1 MSGGASPGPAPL
13 PGLAGV
19 GRPLLA
25 IDGDSLAHRAFHG
38 LPSTIRRSGGRPGNA
53 LEGVALMA
61 QRAWRAEKPRA
72 VLVAWDTL
80 DAPTY
85 RNALLP
91 GYQSGRDFDPEI
103 VEQLELLPELCM
115 ALGFHVAKVAGYE
128 ADDFL
133 AAAAT
138 AEEAAAGRCL
148 VLTSDR
154 DAYQLASPST
164 TILSPVRGTSELARL
179 GPAEVEERYGVRPDQ
194 VPDFVALRGDPSDRI
209 PGARGIGEKKGA
221 ALLRAHGTLEGVF
234 EAGLLAD
241 QREDVLRYR
250 QIATMQRDA
259 PLPARPL
266 GDAEPTW
273 ELAAELAASWG
284 LDGLARRLLA

>member
-1 MSGGASPGPAPL
+1 MGAA
-13 PGLAGV
+13 A

-38 LPSTIRRSGGRPGNA
+38 LPSTIRRTGGRPGNA

-61 QRAWRAEKPRA
+61 QRAWKAEKPRA

-91 GYQSGRDFDPEI
+91 TYQSGRDFDPEI
-103 VEQLELLPELCM
+103 VEQLELLPELCA
-115 ALGFHVAKVAGYE
+115 ALGFHVAKGAGYE

-138 AEEAAAGRCL
+138 AEEATGGACL
-148 VLTSDR
+148 VLTSVR
-154 DAYQLASPST
+154 DAYQLATPAV
-164 TILSPVRGTSELARL
+164 TILAPVRGTSELGRL
-179 GPAEVEERYGVRPDQ
+179 GPAEVVEKYGVRPDQ
-194 VPDFVALRGDPSDRI
+194 VVDFVALRGDPSDKI

-221 ALLRAHGTLEGVF
+221 ALLQQHGSLEEIF
-234 EAGLLAD
+234 LAGLLTD
-241 QREDVLRYR
+241 QVDDILLYR
-250 QIATMQRDA
+250 RIATMDREA
-259 PLPARPL
+259 PLPAL
-266 GDAEPTW
+266 DDAEPTW
-273 ELAAELAASWG
+273 GRAAELAASWG
-284 LDGLARRLLA
+284 LDGLARRLLS

>member
-1 MSGGASPGPAPL
+1 MGAA
-13 PGLAGV
+13 A

-38 LPSTIRRSGGRPGNA
+38 LPSTIRRSGGAPGNA
-53 LEGVALMA
+53 LEGVATMI

-85 RNALLP
+85 RTELLP
-91 GYQSGRDFDPEI
+91 SYQSGRDFDPEI
-103 VEQLELLPELCM
+103 VEQLALMPELCA
-115 ALGFHVAKVAGYE
+115 ALGFHVAKGAGFE

-133 AAAAT
+133 AAAST
-138 AEEAAAGRCL
+138 AEEAIGGACL

-154 DAYQLASPST
+154 DAYQLATPTT

-179 GPAEVEERYGVRPDQ
+179 GPAEVEAKYGVRPDQ
-194 VPDFVALRGDPSDRI
+194 VADFVALRGDPSDKI

-221 ALLRAHGTLEGVF
+221 LLLQQHGTLEGIF
-234 EAGLLAD
+234 AAGLLTD
-241 QREDVLRYR
+241 QAEPVLVYR
-250 QIATMQRDA
+250 HLATMQRSA
-259 PLPARPL
+259 PRPEL
-266 GDAEPTW
+266 ADAEPTW
-273 ELAAELAASWG
+273 ARGAELATRWG
-284 LDGLARRLLA
+284 LDGLARRLSS

>member
-1 MSGGASPGPAPL
+1 MGAA
-13 PGLAGV
+13 A

-38 LPSTIRRSGGRPGNA
+38 LPSTIRRSGGAPGNA
-53 LEGVALMA
+53 LEGVATMI

-85 RNALLP
+85 RNELLP

-103 VEQLELLPELCM
+103 VEQLALMPELCA
-115 ALGFHVAKVAGYE
+115 ALGFHVAKGAGFE

-133 AAAAT
+133 AAAST
-138 AEEAAAGRCL
+138 AEEAIGGACL

-154 DAYQLASPST
+154 DAYQLATSTT

-179 GPAEVEERYGVRPDQ
+179 GPAEVEAKYGVRPDQ
-194 VPDFVALRGDPSDRI
+194 VSDFVALRGDPSDKI

-221 ALLRAHGTLEGVF
+221 LLLQQHGTLEGIF
-234 EAGLLAD
+234 AAGLLTD
-241 QREDVLRYR
+241 QAEPVLLYR
-250 QIATMQRDA
+250 HLATMQRSA
-259 PLPARPL
+259 PLPEL
-266 GDAEPTW
+266 DDAEPTW
-273 ELAAELAASWG
+273 ARGAELATRWG
-284 LDGLARRLLA
+284 LDGLARRLSS

>member
-1 MSGGASPGPAPL
+1 MSRL
-13 PGLAGV
+13 PGMGAAA

-61 QRAWRAEKPRA
+61 QRAWRAERPRA

-85 RNALLP
+85 RNELLAS
-91 GYQSGRDFDPEI
+91 YQSGRDFDPEI
-103 VEQLELLPELCM
+103 VEQLDLLPELCA
-115 ALGFHVAKVAGYE
+115 ALGFHVAKGPGFE

-138 AEEAAAGRCL
+138 REEESGGACL

-154 DAYQLASPST
+154 DAYQLASAAT
-164 TILSPVRGTSELARL
+164 TILAPVRGTSELARI
-179 GPAEVEERYGVRPDQ
+179 GPAEVEARYGVRPGQ
-194 VPDFVALRGDPSDRI
+194 VPDFVALRGDPSDKI

-221 ALLRAHGTLEGVF
+221 ALLRAHGSLEGIF
-234 EAGLLAD
+234 AAGLLAD
-241 QREDVLRYR
+241 QADDVLVYR
-250 QIATMQRDA
+250 RIATMQRDA
-259 PLPARPL
+259 PLPAL
-266 GDAEPTW
+266 DDAEPSW
-273 ELAAELAASWG
+273 ARAAELARAWG
-284 LDGLARRLLA
+284 LDGLARRLVT

>member
-1 MSGGASPGPAPL
+1 MSAPNL
-13 PGLAGV
+13 PGMGAAA
-19 GRPLLA
+19 GRPLLV

-38 LPSTIRRSGGRPGNA
+38 LPREIRRTGGAPGNA
-53 LEGVALMA
+53 LQGVALMA
-61 QRAWRAEKPRA
+61 QRAWLTTRPRA

-103 VEQLELLPELCM
+103 VEQLALLPELCA
-115 ALGFHVAKVAGYE
+115 ALGFHVAKAAGYE

-138 AEEAAAGRCL
+138 REEADGGACL

-154 DAYQLASPST
+154 DAYQLASPLT
-164 TILSPVRGTSELARL
+164 TILSPVRGTSDLARI
-179 GPAEVEERYGVRPDQ
+179 GPAEVVERYGVSPAQ

-221 ALLRAHGTLEGVF
+221 ALLAAHGSLEAVIA
-234 EAGLLAD
+234 AGLLGDQAD
-241 QREDVLRYR
+241 DVLVYR
-250 QIATMQRDA
+250 RIATMDRTA
-259 PLPARPL
+259 PLPELA
-266 GDAEPTW
+266 DAEPTW
-273 ELAAELAASWG
+273 EQGAALAREWG
-284 LDGLARRLLA
+284 LEGLATRLLAAL